1 MTRVLHFTSRR
12 DSLMTRKL
20 LHIKQSVLLCHFSQ
34 RLKGPRKL
42 LIQCMLEVE
51 MKKKKM
57 IKKAKNVIRV
67 EKR

>member
-1 MTRVLHFTSRR
+1 MTQVLHFTSRR

-42 LIQCMLEVE
+42 LIQCVLEVE
-51 MKKKKM
+51 MKKKENDQKS
-57 IKKAKNVIRV
+57 KKCNQS
-67 EKR
+67 